1 MKNFNKK
8 GDSKLKRVLK
18 YLKPYT
24 LLVLAAILFVFI
36 QAMSELTLPD
46 YMSKIVNIG
55 IQQSGI
61 EDATPEAISSSTME
75 KVLLFIPQSKKDEIL
90 SMYEL
95 VTKTSSDYE
104 SYKKKYPI
112 SSKEDI
118 YVLKTK
124 DKEKIDKINVD
135 MGKAILAVAG
145 IEKMKKEAKNGV
157 INFNGRQI
165 PANID
170 LFALLKQLP
179 QQQIYQIQEE
189 INKKFSSLGDNM
201 IVQAAASAIKDEY
214 KKIGIDIGKK
224 QTMYIIR
231 MGLFMLLLT
240 LISAIS
246 TILVAFFAAR
256 SAAGVARDLRKDVFS
271 KVESFSIEEF
281 DKFSTASLITRT
293 TNDIMQ
299 IQMLFVIGIRMIF
312 FAPVMGIGGVFKAL
326 SKSHSM
332 SWIIALAV
340 IVLLGLIMILYAIA
354 MPKFMIMQKLI
365 DKLNLV
371 ARENLSGI
379 MVVRAF
385 NAQKFEE
392 ERFDEANRDLTKVGL
407 FVNRAMACFSRP

>member
-1 MKNFNKK
+1 M
-8 GDSKLKRVLK
+8 KRVLK

-214 KKIGIDIGKK
+214 KK
-224 QTMYIIR
+224 
-231 MGLFMLLLT
+231 
-240 LISAIS
+240 
-246 TILVAFFAAR
+246 LV
-256 SAAGVARDLRKDVFS
+256 
-271 KVESFSIEEF
+271 
-281 DKFSTASLITRT
+281 
-293 TNDIMQ
+293 
-299 IQMLFVIGIRMIF
+299 
-312 FAPVMGIGGVFKAL
+312 
-326 SKSHSM
+326 
-332 SWIIALAV
+332 
-340 IVLLGLIMILYAIA
+340 
-354 MPKFMIMQKLI
+354 
-365 DKLNLV
+365 
-371 ARENLSGI
+371 
-379 MVVRAF
+379 
-385 NAQKFEE
+385 
-392 ERFDEANRDLTKVGL
+392 
-407 FVNRAMACFSRP
+407 

>member
-189 INKKFSSLGDNM
+189 INKKFSSL
-201 IVQAAASAIKDEY
+201 A
-214 KKIGIDIGKK
+214 
-224 QTMYIIR
+224 
-231 MGLFMLLLT
+231 
-240 LISAIS
+240 
-246 TILVAFFAAR
+246 TI
-256 SAAGVARDLRKDVFS
+256 
-271 KVESFSIEEF
+271 
-281 DKFSTASLITRT
+281 
-293 TNDIMQ
+293 
-299 IQMLFVIGIRMIF
+299 
-312 FAPVMGIGGVFKAL
+312 
-326 SKSHSM
+326 
-332 SWIIALAV
+332 
-340 IVLLGLIMILYAIA
+340 
-354 MPKFMIMQKLI
+354 
-365 DKLNLV
+365 
-371 ARENLSGI
+371 
-379 MVVRAF
+379 
-385 NAQKFEE
+385 
-392 ERFDEANRDLTKVGL
+392 
-407 FVNRAMACFSRP
+407 